1 MTQGRDAD
9 MNVEDRLSEAMHRTA
24 EELEP
29 PVAELVSGGTARGR
43 RRRLRNRTAA
53 ASAATAVAVAAG
65 ALAVGGPGGSGGGPV
80 APTPTAVRL
89 VNASEVLGQA
99 ARAAEARPAPKPR
112 PNQWWYTRSLEA
124 GIAAEHGPKPRLSE
138 NWTKLDG
145 SADAGLKDG
154 RLVFYPHTKPGAK
167 SAEGRYERLASLPA
181 DPVKLRSIVYA
192 EAEVEA
198 PGDQGRDGG
207 AFRAAA
213 QMLWDAPPT
222 MPPATQAAL
231 YRVLAAIP
239 GVQVERGVKDGAGR
253 PAMAVSRKF
262 GDQYLLDPRTYEMV
276 AQRTVS
282 NGHNA
287 PISRDR
293 SVPHRETPAG
303 TVTYSLTRVAT
314 KIVDRAGQR

>member
-198 PGDQGRDGG
+198 P
-207 AFRAAA
+207 ATRAE
-213 QMLWDAPPT
+213 T
-222 MPPATQAAL
+222 
-231 YRVLAAIP
+231 
-239 GVQVERGVKDGAGR
+239 AGR
-253 PAMAVSRKF
+253 SAPRRRCCGTRRRPCRRRRRPPSTGCWRRSPASR
-262 GDQYLLDPRTYEMV
+262 
-276 AQRTVS
+276 S
-282 NGHNA
+282 NGA
-287 PISRDR
+287 SRTARD
-293 SVPHRETPAG
+293 VPPWR
-303 TVTYSLTRVAT
+303 
-314 KIVDRAGQR
+314 